1 MSNYILHFK
10 KIFYII
16 LFSSAV
22 WFISFTIFPE
32 NQVIKIEIGEVSPNS
47 FSAPRFLSVVDQQ
60 KTDSLKEEAVSNVP
74 PVYSIESTITT
85 DVIDGVTEMFLT
97 VIKSRTEE
105 ILEQSDDGELEQSD
119 PNLIIINLTKSEQ
132 IQKIRSSVLFSTIS
146 TSAIEVLVE
155 VSNTD
160 KNNETNFLTQIE
172 FEAKNKANEILSKG
186 ISNENLNQQ
195 RQSIVSNPPTLNL
208 SSELY
213 AIVPEARISSMVG
226 EIIGENLIANQKLED
241 ELWSEQK
248 LKAEDAVENVTV
260 QFFKDEIIVTEGEII
275 DEVIFQAL
283 NEFGFLSGESRTVQT
298 AAIPIIFSVFLVL
311 YVLLWRLRDSIWA
324 NDNELLLMLTLI
336 LISSIFL
343 RGVSYFSQISDL
355 EFIQYALPVSFVGII
370 SVTLLNLRATLILSL
385 SSSLLALAGGGNIGL
400 VALGALGTII
410 PAIFLSEDTDRALL
424 RQRIVYISLT
434 QPLLAFG
441 VYFFLR
447 DEGNLT
453 QILIFSFF
461 TALIVN
467 LAAFAL
473 TSYIESIFRLTSSF
487 KLSELADRN
496 HPALRYLEDNA
507 LGTFNHSLVVGTL
520 ADRAA
525 HRIGANSQ
533 LSRAMAYFHDL
544 GKTENPTMYIENQF
558 GSRNPHENLTPRES
572 VDIIRRHVTDGI
584 TLAKKF
590 KIPEIVYRGIL
601 EHHGDAVMRYFYEME
616 KNVDPNVEKNEFR
629 HLGNKPSTKETTILM
644 FADSL
649 EGACRARFLNE
660 DADEEKIREVVEE
673 IFNEKITDNQLDES
687 PLTFEDLN
695 LIKESFQKSLEGLYH
710 QRVMYP
716 DISEDVSELEEE

>member
-22 WFISFTIFPE
+22 WFTSFTIFPE
-32 NQVIKIEIGEVSPNS
+32 NQVIKIEVGEISPNS
-47 FSAPRFLSVVDQQ
+47 FSAPRFLSVVDQK
-60 KTDSLKEEAVSNVP
+60 KTDILKEEAISNVP
-74 PVYSIESTITT
+74 PVYSIDSSITT

-105 ILEQSDDGELEQSD
+105 ILDQSDDEELEQSD

-155 VSNTD
+155 VSNID

-186 ISNENLNQQ
+186 ISNESLNQQ

-213 AIVPEARISSMVG
+213 AIVPEARISSTVG

-241 ELWSEQK
+241 ELWNEQK
-248 LKAEDAVENVTV
+248 AKAEDAVENVTV
-260 QFFKDEIIVTEGEII
+260 QFFKDEIIVNEGEPI

-343 RGVSYFSQISDL
+343 RGVSYFSQVSDL

-453 QILIFSFF
+453 QILIFSFL
-461 TALIVN
+461 TALVAN

-525 HRIGANSQ
+525 NKIGANSQ
-533 LSRAMAYFHDL
+533 LARAMAYYHDL
-544 GKTENPTMYIENQF
+544 GKTMNPTMFVENQI
-558 GSRNPHENLTPRES
+558 GATNPHDRLLPTES
-572 VDIIRRHVTDGI
+572 ANIIKSHVVDGI
-584 TLAKKF
+584 KLAKKF
-590 KIPEIVYRGIL
+590 KIPEIVYQGIL
-601 EHHGDAVMRYFYEME
+601 EHHGDAVIRFFYEKE
-616 KNVDPNVEKNEFR
+616 KSENPNVSREDFR
-629 HLGNKPSTKETTILM
+629 HLGEKPSSRESAILM
-644 FADSL
+644 LADSL
-649 EGACRARFLNE
+649 EAACRAIFMNE
-660 DADEEKIREVVEE
+660 DADEEKIRNVIEE
-673 IFNEKITDNQLDES
+673 IFNEKISDGQLS
-687 PLTFEDLN
+687 NAPITFQELD
-695 LIKESFQKSLEGLYH
+695 IIRESFQISLEGLYH
-710 QRVMYP
+710 QRVLYP
-716 DISEDVSELEEE
+716 EITEEE